1 MSETI
6 IESMMAKYL
15 ENRTNEEETQMVLEH
30 LMESERDRQIINL
43 AAAGLRS
50 MQTESRQQTD

>member
-1 MSETI
+1 MCDENL
-6 IESMMAKYL
+6 ESIMAKYL
-15 ENRTNEEETQMVLEH
+15 ENGTSEEETQKILSH

-50 MQTESRQQTD
+50 MQPDHPQIKD